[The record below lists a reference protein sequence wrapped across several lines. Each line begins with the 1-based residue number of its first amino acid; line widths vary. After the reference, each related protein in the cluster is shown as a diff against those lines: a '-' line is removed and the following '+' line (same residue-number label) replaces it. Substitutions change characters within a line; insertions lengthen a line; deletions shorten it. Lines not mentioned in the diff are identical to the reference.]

1 MFPKPDEALK
11 PGQFARVEANVG
23 PVRPRVVVPQQ
34 AVSQAQDI
42 SSVWVVEADST
53 VQYRRVTPGD
63 TYGAMWCIDE
73 GLDRGEQ
80 VVVAGQQKL
89 RNGAK
94 VIPERAKIIPEKR

>member
-1 MFPKPDEALK
+1 M
-11 PGQFARVEANVG
+11 
-23 PVRPRVVVPQQ
+23 
-34 AVSQAQDI
+34 SQAQDI